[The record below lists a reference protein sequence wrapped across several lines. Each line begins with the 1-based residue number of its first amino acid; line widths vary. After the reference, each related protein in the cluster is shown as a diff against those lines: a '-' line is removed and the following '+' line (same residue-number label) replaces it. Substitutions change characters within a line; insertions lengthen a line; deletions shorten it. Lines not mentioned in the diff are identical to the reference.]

1 MTIWERHAERERRR
15 AQFEQISKWLEAHPV
30 QAWFLALG
38 IGVFLFEVSAL
49 LMLGLDAIAR
59 MVR

>member
-1 MTIWERHAERERRR
+1 MDSDRQEDFARIN
-15 AQFEQISKWLEAHPV
+15 QWLEAHPV

-38 IGVFLFEVSAL
+38 IGVFLFEISAL
-49 LMLGLDAIAR
+49 VMLGLDAIAR

>member
-15 AQFEQISKWLEAHPV
+15 AQFEQISKWLDAHPT
-30 QAWFLALG
+30 QAMFWAIG
-38 IGVFLFEVSAL
+38 IAILLNEVAMF

-59 MVR
+59 VLR